1 MMANKGWDE
10 FEIGAM
16 LRSFDGKI
24 DECCAFTPQ
33 SIPSFDMS
41 VHIIASTPASLWTM

>member
-1 MMANKGWDE
+1 MANKGWDE

-24 DECCAFTPQ
+24 DDVFPMRKALSPTEARALMLHQ
-33 SIPSFDMS
+33 SE
-41 VHIIASTPASLWTM
+41 